1 MNYSFNQKGQDMK
14 SKTLRR
20 MADTLELKIH
30 ASRRPMSQRA
40 TPKRTCQYRY
50 RLADADNMERTQ
62 RAMRAI
68 ADAMDSGTLPGELC
82 HLKSTAQVAL
92 LVRKGIDSSGGYYE
106 CVPLK
111 HFADTSDAGR
121 ILQGMISQED
131 QEQIANRAERDKQQA
146 IDVAEDK
153 VRFAKLPGFFP
164 TPPEIIE
171 RMIEAARLEDRD
183 SILDPSAGNGAILD
197 AVSRIG
203 STPNMGFSIE
213 GVEIRPSLCNIL
225 DLKGHTNH
233 QGDFL
238 DVRVWSELGKFS
250 VILMNPPFE
259 KFQDIDHVMR
269 AAALLLE
276 HGTLVA
282 IMSESTFT
290 STYRK
295 PRVFREWLAKR
306 AGIIESLPAN
316 SFKGIDSFR
325 QTGVACRM
333 VTITI

>member
-1 MNYSFNQKGQDMK
+1 
-14 SKTLRR
+14 
-20 MADTLELKIH
+20 
-30 ASRRPMSQRA
+30 
-40 TPKRTCQYRY
+40 
-50 RLADADNMERTQ
+50 MERTQ
-62 RAMRAI
+62 RAMRAMAEEI
-68 ADAMDSGTLPGELC
+68 DNGTLPGELC
-82 HLKSTAQVAL
+82 HLKSAAQVAL

-106 CVPLK
+106 CIPLD

-131 QEQIANRAERDKQQA
+131 QEQIAKRAEREKQQA

-153 VRFAKLPGFFP
+153 VRFEKLPGFFP

-171 RMIEAARLEDRD
+171 RMIEAARLEDGD
-183 SILDPSAGNGAILD
+183 LILDPSAGNGAILD
-197 AVSRIG
+197 AVNLHGAKSNKAFNI
-203 STPNMGFSIE
+203 MA
-213 GVEIRPSLCNIL
+213 VEIRPSLCDIL
-225 DLKGHTNH
+225 QLKGYAH
-233 QGDFL
+233 QCSDFL
-238 DVRVWSELGKFS
+238 DVNVWSQLGQFS

-259 KFQDIDHVMR
+259 NFQDIDHVMR
-269 AAALLLE
+269 AGTILLK